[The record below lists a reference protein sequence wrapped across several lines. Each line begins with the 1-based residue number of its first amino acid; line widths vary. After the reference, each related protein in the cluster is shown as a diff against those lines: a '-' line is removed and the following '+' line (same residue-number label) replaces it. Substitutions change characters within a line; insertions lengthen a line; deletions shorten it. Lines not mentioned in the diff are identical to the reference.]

1 MAAAY
6 ATIRLPES
14 FFPVMTVKDVN
25 KSVRET
31 LASDLYRERKISI
44 RKAKELAGAKNNRE
58 MLLILDRK
66 GTPAKYSADDVK
78 KDVKTLNAVK
88 MGIKNVRK

>member
-14 FFPVMTVKDVN
+14 FFSVMTVKDVN

-44 RKAKELAGAKNNRE
+44 GKAKELAGAKNKRE
-58 MLLILDRK
+58 MRLVLDLK
-66 GTPAKYSADDVK
+66 GTPVKYSADDAK
-78 KDVKTLNAVK
+78 KKC
-88 MGIKNVRK
+88 